1 MIAVLPYVI
10 HPKTAVLGRAGGVIM
25 GCSRKPSK
33 TIVCWGD
40 SLTAP
45 HKKEGLKSI
54 LNYFLT
60 DGSYPA
66 QLQELLGDEYNIIN
80 AGVGGENTLTIMA
93 RQGSYPMTLAH
104 DVIVFNDKNRK
115 YKCFI
120 GNNDIPAF
128 LSSYNST
135 IVKPLLQLGYDEN
148 SSCHINPCYI
158 NGHKFRITCESNIFK
173 MKDKINYEYNYF
185 LEPEEPIVSID
196 TLKKGSIIETKA
208 MRTLRS
214 AYCNIFF
221 IGQNSGY
228 NNNHELIQQIMA
240 MIKYTKSKRYI
251 IISHHK
257 KSRTNNTISKMK
269 AMEDSL
275 SSQFGKH
282 YINLRVYMK
291 DSALAKLGKKATSED
306 IDSIKKGVVPP
317 QLLIDGTHFTD
328 EAYSLIAT
336 LVKNKMMQLGY

>member
-1 MIAVLPYVI
+1 
-10 HPKTAVLGRAGGVIM
+10 M

-45 HKKEGLKSI
+45 HRKEGLKSI

-128 LSSYNST
+128 LSSYNNT

-158 NGHKFRITCESNIFK
+158 NGHKFNITSESNIFK
-173 MKDKINYEYNYF
+173 ERNKTCYEYNYY
-185 LEPEEPIVSID
+185 LIPKESVEYID

-208 MRTLRS
+208 MHTLRS

-228 NNNHELIQQIMA
+228 INNRDLIQQLKS
-240 MIKYTKSKRYI
+240 MIKYSKSKRYI

-257 KSRTNNTISKMK
+257 KSKTNNSINKMI

-275 SSQFGKH
+275 SSEFGQH
-282 YINLRVYMK
+282 YINLRIYMK
-291 DSALAKLGKKATSED
+291 DSALIALSKTPSDED
-306 IDSIKKGVVPP
+306 KDSIRRGVVPP
-317 QLLIDGTHFTD
+317 QLLTDGTHFRD
-328 EAYSLIAT
+328 EAYSLIAI
-336 LVKNKMMQLGY
+336 LVKNKMRQLGY